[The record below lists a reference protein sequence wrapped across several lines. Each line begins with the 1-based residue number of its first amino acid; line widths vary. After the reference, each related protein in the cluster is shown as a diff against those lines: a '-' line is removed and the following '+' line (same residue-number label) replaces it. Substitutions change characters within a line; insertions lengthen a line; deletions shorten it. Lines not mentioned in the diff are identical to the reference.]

1 MRKLILVEITM
12 ISGGSGP
19 SIDPGNAQV
28 LKDIA
33 IDAGIGAALTPASPW
48 IGAGLGAVGSVIHGA
63 IKVGQTVQI
72 PFFSFMA
79 DLARQRSY
87 KANL

>member
-1 MRKLILVEITM
+1 MKELILTETKM
-12 ISGGSGP
+12 ISGGNGP

-33 IDAGIGAALTPASPW
+33 IDAGIGAALTPASSR

-72 PFFSFMA
+72 LFFSFMA

-87 KANL
+87 KAN